1 MDKLVSFCVNTSRN
15 ELNHIKL
22 LFKSLEKNLSTLE
35 HEIIV
40 FVDSDNQGTTEWL
53 LTQKQIFPN
62 LKILK
67 NKLPIPYGYQRNINE
82 MFEYSTHEIISY
94 LQSDMVVCKNYDIEV
109 LKYLEPN
116 MILCS
121 TRIEPPLHG
130 NSGEKITYDFGL
142 YPENFDLEKFT
153 QYAEEQKIKKFIKY
167 FFAPF
172 TMYKN
177 VWNDIGGHDTM
188 FRRSREDSDV
198 LNRLILSEVNITQTW
213 EALVYHF
220 TCTSSRGVDW
230 FNANNKTA
238 NDRTILQQQ
247 ADSVEMK
254 RFIKKWG
261 IFNHGN
267 PVNYFYNINAKITV
281 DINNYEL
288 LETIEPFFNEIYI
301 SDEKIVNNLPNTQ
314 HIANLLLGVEESTWE
329 RYSYMYQNCNLQKY
343 VKNISSNDIVIEF
356 KLSEINSNNFY
367 NFIDNLQHI
376 IHQTEDLGEF
386 EYENFKIVIN
396 KKENLILSKIKVQN
410 PKIKPEDKYLIL

>member
-1 MDKLVSFCVNTSRN
+1 MDKLISFCVNTSRN

-53 LTQKQIFPN
+53 LNQKQIFPN

-82 MFEYSTHEIISY
+82 MFEYATHEIISY

-153 QYAEEQKIKKFIKY
+153 QYAEEQKLKKFIKY

-198 LNRLILSEVNITQTW
+198 LNRLTLSGVNIIQTW

-230 FNANNKTA
+230 FNSNNKA
-238 NDRTILQQQ
+238 ASDRAILQKQ

-254 RFIKKWG
+254 RFVKKWG

-267 PVNYFYNINAKITV
+267 PVNYFYNINAKIIIDV
-281 DINNYEL
+281 NNYEL

-301 SDEKIVNNLPNTQ
+301 SNKKIIKNLPNTQ
-314 HIANLLLGVEESTWE
+314 YIANLLLGIEENTWE
-329 RYSYMYQNCNLQKY
+329 KYSYMYQNCNLQKY
-343 VKNISSNDIVIEF
+343 VDNILSNDIVIEF
-356 KLSEINSNNFY
+356 KLSGIDNNNFY
-367 NFIDNLQHI
+367 SFINNLQHI
-376 IHQTEDLGEF
+376 IHQTEDLGVF
-386 EYENFKIVIN
+386 EYENFKITIN
-396 KKENLILSKIKVQN
+396 KKENLILNKIKIKN
-410 PKIKPEDKYLIL
+410 PEIKPEDKYLIL